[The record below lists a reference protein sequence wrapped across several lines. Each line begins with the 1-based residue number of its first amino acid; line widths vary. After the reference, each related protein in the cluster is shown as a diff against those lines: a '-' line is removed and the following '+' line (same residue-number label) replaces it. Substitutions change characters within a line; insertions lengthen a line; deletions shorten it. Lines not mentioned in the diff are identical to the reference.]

1 MLSISMTVNTDWI
14 DGFVE
19 GAKALIECIQESETD
34 NMYPTIAERFSAKMG
49 YLVLQ
54 AIEQG
59 KIVSRTC

>member
-19 GAKALIECIQESETD
+19 GAKALIECIQGSETD
-34 NMYPTIAERFSAKMG
+34 NLYPTIEERFR
-49 YLVLQ
+49 VIR

-59 KIVSRTC
+59 KVVTRPC